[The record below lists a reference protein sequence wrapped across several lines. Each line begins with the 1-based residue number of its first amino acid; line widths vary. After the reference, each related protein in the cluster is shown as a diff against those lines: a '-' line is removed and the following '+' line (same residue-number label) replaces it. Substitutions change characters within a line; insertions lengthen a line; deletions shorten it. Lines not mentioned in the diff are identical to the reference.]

1 MGAMAGRDTLV
12 EYAIAPETAAYG
24 SLMWKVLGM
33 MRSKALSDKWDTIDT
48 TADKSP
54 DFTKTSLVSFKA
66 VSFTGDGVTYTDD
79 MYNQDEFSSAVCSIP
94 AIKANAAKV
103 WLRIS
108 NENKMRAGPFIV
120 TEWSEEMP
128 YDGACTWSISAESNG
143 NVSNTQLDEN
153 GNVRFS
159 SRFSSRFA

>member
-1 MGAMAGRDTLV
+1 MSAMAGRDTLV
-12 EYAIAPETAAYG
+12 EFWIAPESANVGTAV
-24 SLMWKVLGM
+24 WKSLGM
-33 MRSKALSDKWDTIDT
+33 MRSKSLSDKWETIDT

-66 VSFTGDGVTYTDD
+66 VSFSGDGVTYTEDS
-79 MYNQDEFSSAVCSIP
+79 YNQDEFSSNVCTIP

-108 NENKMRAGPFIV
+108 NANKIRVGPFIV

-143 NVSNTQLDEN
+143 QVTVTL
-153 GNVRFS
+153 V
-159 SRFSSRFA
+159 

>member
-1 MGAMAGRDTLV
+1 MTAMVGRDTVV
-12 EYAIAPETAAYG
+12 EFWIAPETADVSAAV
-24 SLMWKVLGM
+24 WKTLGM
-33 MRSKALSDKWDTIDT
+33 MRSKSLSDKWETIDT

-66 VSFTGDGVTYTDD
+66 VSFSGDGVTYTED
-79 MYNQDEFSSAVCSIP
+79 MYNQDEFSSNVCTVP
-94 AIKANAAKV
+94 ANKANAGKV

-108 NENKMRAGPFIV
+108 NANKVRTGPFIV

-143 NVSNTQLDEN
+143 QVKVQL
-153 GNVRFS
+153 V
-159 SRFSSRFA
+159 